1 VPEELPEEN
10 SDGVPKNSAELERI
24 VLETPVK

>member
-1 VPEELPEEN
+1 VPEELPEEKG
-10 SDGVPKNSAELERI
+10 DGVLKNSGELDQI